1 MPVKTWSDAATETLK
16 RMVREGYSAGMI
28 SSHLKV
34 TRSAVVG
41 RCHRLGLHL
50 GANRG
55 GMKHTAAYTLR
66 KAHRTP
72 LKKHKP
78 IPAKPQPQFQN
89 APIPPPNINDI
100 ARKTFS
106 ELTEND
112 CRYPIN
118 HVGEP
123 GFGFCGLEK
132 LPGSSYCPSHHSRC
146 WVGVPAKKRSPVREA
161 AKVMA

>member
-1 MPVKTWSDAATETLK
+1 MPPNPWSDEKTATLK
-16 RMVREGYSAGMI
+16 QLVREGYSSGVIAER
-28 SSHLKV
+28 LKV

-50 GANRG
+50 GANRRG
-55 GMKHTAAYTLR
+55 LNKFTQFSLR
-66 KAHRTP
+66 KPHQRP
-72 LKKHKP
+72 LKKRKS
-78 IPAKPQPQFQN
+78 ITAKPQPQFEKE
-89 APIPPPNINDI
+89 PIPPPNINDI